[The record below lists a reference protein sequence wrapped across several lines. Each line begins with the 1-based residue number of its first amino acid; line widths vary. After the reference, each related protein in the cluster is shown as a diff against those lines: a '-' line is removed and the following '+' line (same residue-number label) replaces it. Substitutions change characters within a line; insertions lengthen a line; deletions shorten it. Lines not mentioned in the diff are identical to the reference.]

1 MELCEIWYLY
11 THTNIGFPSL
21 YSSDSVYGLGQ
32 LVGRPGTRR
41 PTRPAADGGSR
52 IGVVC
57 RQLVHGER
65 LLYSASH
72 TASAGRRLSSGICSQ
87 TAKAP
92 PLVDRASSIY
102 QRQVHS
108 MVFTEHL
115 STSRYTIRLITIRRC
130 PHHPSPSNSGIGRE
144 SEPVTVL
151 VPLGSRHS
159 QAPHHCSRSSVCF
172 DLVQCCCIK
181 LDGPSVGTIKPP
193 GYM

>member
-1 MELCEIWYLY
+1 M
-11 THTNIGFPSL
+11 
-21 YSSDSVYGLGQ
+21 SVGQAHVGQ
-32 LVGRPGTRR
+32 LARLQTAARVG
-41 PTRPAADGGSR
+41 
-52 IGVVC
+52 VLVC

-72 TASAGRRLSSGICSQ
+72 TASAGRRLSSGIRSQ

-115 STSRYTIRLITIRRC
+115 STSIPLDSLPFDDVRTIPLRRT
-130 PHHPSPSNSGIGRE
+130 PESAESRSPSQFSSRW
-144 SEPVTVL
+144 T
-151 VPLGSRHS
+151 RHS
-159 QAPHHCSRSSVCF
+159 QAPHHCSRSSVYF

-181 LDGPSVGTIKPP
+181 LDGPSVGTIKRS
-193 GYM
+193 GDT